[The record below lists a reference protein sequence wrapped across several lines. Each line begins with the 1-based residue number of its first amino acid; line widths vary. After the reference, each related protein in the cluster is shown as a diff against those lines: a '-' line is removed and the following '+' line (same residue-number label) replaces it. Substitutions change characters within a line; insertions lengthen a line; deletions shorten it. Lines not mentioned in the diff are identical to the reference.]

1 MIRILQISD
10 IHWTKRKNWDADF
23 PGMKARFLVDLKD
36 YHKAKGS
43 IDYVFVCGDV
53 AFKGAKD
60 EYDEAKEYIE
70 KICKIV
76 GCKDEQVFVVPGN
89 HDLNRKAAG
98 ANIREMMNAALSCE
112 GRNKDFFDESIL
124 KTTNLKESA
133 YRAFEHYYEFST
145 RYLCQ
150 EAVMG
155 KCLQS
160 NGEEAIT
167 DDDKLYYHERLA
179 KKEGTFNISVRG
191 VNTALNCDEWDYND
205 EKNEGHRQFLPRRAY
220 VMDEVKKQEIRIIL
234 GHHPLEF
241 LTNKEEIEQY
251 LNNHYHIQFFGHVHE
266 QKVHEKNRLEGNFV
280 RVYSGA
286 FDPPKDKKAPERYKP
301 IYNLV
306 EIEQKDE
313 GHIQVRGESQIWETN
328 RFVKYDE
335 GCFEK
340 VIEIEQDK
348 NKWEESAMTVNN
360 PIDARSI
367 KFKYM
372 RLDNRTYYFDKIS
385 GVHFK
390 PKTGRSET
398 DNCLDFLAEVEKM
411 GKLAELKD
419 KM

>member
-10 IHWTKRKNWDADF
+10 IHWKKRKKWDEDF
-23 PGMKARFLVDLKD
+23 PGMKARFLVDLEE
-36 YHKAKGS
+36 YHKAKGN

-76 GCKDEQVFVVPGN
+76 GCTDEQVFVVPGN

-98 ANIREMMNAALSCE
+98 ANVREMMNAALSCE
-112 GRNKDFFDESIL
+112 GRNKDFFEEAVL
-124 KTTNLKESA
+124 KTTTLKESA
-133 YRAFEHYYEFST
+133 YRAFECYYEFST
-145 RYLCQ
+145 HYLCQ
-150 EAVMG
+150 ETVMG

-160 NGEEAIT
+160 KGEEAIT
-167 DDDKLYYHERLA
+167 DDDNLYYQERLS
-179 KKEGTFNISVRG
+179 KKEGDFNISVRG

-205 EKNEGHRQFLPRRAY
+205 KNKEGHKQFLPRRAY
-220 VMDEVKKQEIRIIL
+220 IMDDVKKQEIRIFM

-266 QKVHEKNRLEGNFV
+266 QKVHERNRQEGNFV
-280 RVYSGA
+280 RLYSGA
-286 FDPPKDKKAPERYKP
+286 FDPPKDNKAPERYKP

-306 EIEQKDE
+306 EIEQKDA
-313 GHIQVRGESQIWETN
+313 GHIHVTGESQIWETN
-328 RFVKYDE
+328 RFVKYEE

-340 VIEIEQDK
+340 EIEVEQAK
-348 NKWEESAMTVNN
+348 NKWEKNAMAEQT

-367 KFKYM
+367 KIKYM
-372 RLDNRTYYFDKIS
+372 RLDNRTYFFDKIS
-385 GVHFK
+385 GVDFK
-390 PKTGRSET
+390 PQSGRSET
-398 DNCLDFLAEVEKM
+398 DNCLDFLDKVEKM

>member
-10 IHWTKRKNWDADF
+10 IHWKKRKKWDADF
-23 PGMKARFLVDLKD
+23 PGMKARFLVDLED
-36 YHKAKGS
+36 YHKAKGN

-76 GCKDEQVFVVPGN
+76 GCTDEQVFVVPGN

-98 ANIREMMNAALSCE
+98 ANVREMMNAALSCE
-112 GRNKDFFDESIL
+112 GRNKDFFEEAVL
-124 KTTNLKESA
+124 KTTTLKESA
-133 YRAFEHYYEFST
+133 YRAFECYYEFST
-145 RYLCQ
+145 HYLCQ
-150 EAVMG
+150 ETVMG

-160 NGEEAIT
+160 KGDEAIT
-167 DDDKLYYHERLA
+167 DDDNLYYHERLS
-179 KKEGTFNISVRG
+179 KKEGDFNISVRG
-191 VNTALNCDEWDYND
+191 VNTALNCDEWDYN
-205 EKNEGHRQFLPRRAY
+205 EENKEGHKQFLPRRAY
-220 VMDEVKKQEIRIIL
+220 IMDDVKKQEIRIFM

-266 QKVHEKNRLEGNFV
+266 QKVHERNRQVGNFV
-280 RVYSGA
+280 RLYSGA
-286 FDPPKDKKAPERYKP
+286 FDPPKDNKAPERYKP

-306 EIEQKDE
+306 EIEQKDA
-313 GHIQVRGESQIWETN
+313 GHIHVTGESQIWETN
-328 RFVKYDE
+328 RFVKYEE

-340 VIEIEQDK
+340 EIEVEQAK
-348 NKWEESAMTVNN
+348 NKWEKNAMAEQT

-367 KFKYM
+367 KIKYM
-372 RLDNRTYYFDKIS
+372 RLDNRTYFFDKIS
-385 GVHFK
+385 GVDFK
-390 PKTGRSET
+390 PQSGRSET
-398 DNCLDFLAEVEKM
+398 DNCLDFLDKVEKM
-411 GKLAELKD
+411 GKLVELKD